1 MKDQAHPAT
10 NEESIHI
17 RKNPDDAT
25 MKPVECGE
33 IGVRSITEAWGYYGP
48 AGEGHAEVCRA
59 CIAAR
64 AVRRGDSRRGA
75 P

>member
-1 MKDQAHPAT
+1 MTNPAGQD
-10 NEESIHI
+10 IHL

-33 IGVRSITEAWGYYGP
+33 IGVASITEAWGYYGP
-48 AGEGHAEVCRA
+48 GGDGHAEVCKK

-64 AVRRGDSRRGA
+64 TARKAARK
-75 P
+75 